1 MQSLSRKAVL
11 TLIGLTLVLH
21 TAEEYLAIPAF
32 SSASDSRLSRWLTPP
47 RLLHN
52 SHELHVALALATV
65 LPSLVIAWAILRPHK
80 ALLVAVLLVES
91 VLLVNAAAHILGAV
105 FRGGYEP
112 GVITGVLINLPFG
125 IYVLRRAVK

>member
-21 TAEEYLAIPAF
+21 TTEEYLTIPAF
-32 SSASDSRLSRWLTPP
+32 SSASDGRLSGWLTPP

-52 SHELHVALALATV
+52 SHELHVALALAAV

-112 GVITGVLINLPFG
+112 GVITA
-125 IYVLRRAVK
+125 Y